1 MKWTP
6 NPKQNRSLT
15 LKLSDSTD
23 IKLPCQVAI
32 KVSNCSQFLSFT
44 EGGWPSGPSW
54 HLNSPVLG
62 QVQGWGCVCVIDL
75 VFPPPASSLY
85 LESTYTSLNE
95 RMRSLTSLRINVELS
110 HLCHPV
116 ILEHR
121 FVRGCSRNFASL
133 VPVLNPGCP
142 SALTPVRR
150 LLIVFAWLSHLPH
163 WEPLQAWAGA
173 ACSLDTL
180 GLDED
185 SSLRA
190 AW

>member
-1 MKWTP
+1 M
-6 NPKQNRSLT
+6 
-15 LKLSDSTD
+15 
-23 IKLPCQVAI
+23 
-32 KVSNCSQFLSFT
+32 
-44 EGGWPSGPSW
+44 
-54 HLNSPVLG
+54 
-62 QVQGWGCVCVIDL
+62 CVCVSVIDL
-75 VFPPPASSLY
+75 IFPPPASSLY
-85 LESTYTSLNE
+85 LESTYTNLNE

-116 ILEHR
+116 ILEHC

-142 SALTPVRR
+142 SALAPVRR
-150 LLIVFAWLSHLPH
+150 LLTVFARLSHLPH